1 MTGQPMGEI
10 VVEIDLEN
18 DRDRALFEDGHR
30 QASEVRSARIQAV
43 VDTGAVM
50 LALPEDV
57 VDRLGLQQV
66 DAISATLADGSRCEM
81 PVVER
86 VSVRIGERRMLTD
99 AVVIPTGA
107 DPLVGQ
113 LVMERLDLIAD
124 CNNQTLHARPESPD
138 RPLLRL

>member
-1 MTGQPMGEI
+1 MAGQPMGEI

-124 CNNQTLHARPESPD
+124 CNSQTLHARPESPD
-138 RPLLRL
+138 RPLLRV